1 MFDFLGIAEKF
12 AYTLEALGDFFF
24 QEVPLLHTIA
34 TALNVVLPSELHI
47 NTSNISVGTMLFG
60 TTVISILL
68 YKLLKFVVGI
78 VKGS

>member
-1 MFDFLGIAEKF
+1 MFDFLEFAEK
-12 AYTLEALGDFFF
+12 LVSSLQDLGDFFF

-34 TALNVVLPSELHI
+34 TALNVVLPSSLHI

-60 TTVISILL
+60 TAVVSILM
-68 YKLLKFVVGI
+68 YKLLKFVVGL